1 MEINKLAQ
9 NDMLPFMI
17 ELSSILRQDDENA
30 IDLDNKTA
38 LAARIYNFDVSQIDT
53 VHRVSDS
60 IRYSR
65 NSCNRVI

>member
-1 MEINKLAQ
+1 
-9 NDMLPFMI
+9 MLPFMI

-38 LAARIYNFDVSQIDT
+38 LATRIYNFDVSQIDT

-60 IRYSR
+60 IR
-65 NSCNRVI
+65 

>member
-30 IDLDNKTA
+30 IYLDNKTA
-38 LAARIYNFDVSQIDT
+38 PAARIYNFDVSQIDT

-60 IRYSR
+60 IR
-65 NSCNRVI
+65 

>member
-9 NDMLPFMI
+9 NNKLPFMI

-53 VHRVSDS
+53 VHKVSDS
-60 IRYSR
+60 IR
-65 NSCNRVI
+65 

>member
-60 IRYSR
+60 IR
-65 NSCNRVI
+65 